1 MAFGC
6 HISLAT
12 FHLQQLGGGG
22 GVFNDTDRVKE
33 YTPVVLWN
41 GPQFGL
47 V

>member
-6 HISLAT
+6 HISLAN

-22 GVFNDTDRVKE
+22 GVFNDRTVKE
-33 YTPVVLWN
+33 CTPVVL
-41 GPQFGL
+41 GSVTQFGL